1 MLTLLI
7 QLIFGQCLPFYLI
20 KHIFRKSNLPFTVEE
35 KLLLILQS
43 LRISKFCKIHLKLV
57 FLTSFFQI
65 LDRMKTRRYNAVG
78 SNLRLFV
85 FLRYANEEELA
96 IAERSEIDY
105 AMKNYKFVAFQADCI
120 EP

>member
-1 MLTLLI
+1 
-7 QLIFGQCLPFYLI
+7 
-20 KHIFRKSNLPFTVEE
+20 
-35 KLLLILQS
+35 
-43 LRISKFCKIHLKLV
+43 
-57 FLTSFFQI
+57 
-65 LDRMKTRRYNAVG
+65 MKTRRYNAVG

-105 AMKNYKFVAFQADCI
+105 AMKNSKFVAFQADCI